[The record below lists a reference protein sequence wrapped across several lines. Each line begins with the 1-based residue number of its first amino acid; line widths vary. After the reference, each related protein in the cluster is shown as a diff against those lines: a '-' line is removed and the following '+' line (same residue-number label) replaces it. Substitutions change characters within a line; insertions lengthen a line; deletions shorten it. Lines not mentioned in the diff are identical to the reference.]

1 MANAN
6 FASEAGAIILKIAY
20 GYTTDP
26 HNLDPLVHM
35 AGLALEH
42 FAIAG
47 TPGAWLVDMIP
58 SCETTPRHL
67 FGHNAN

>member
-1 MANAN
+1 M
-6 FASEAGAIILKIAY
+6 KIAY
-20 GYTTDP
+20 GYTIEP
-26 HNLDPLVHM
+26 HKVDPLVQK

-58 SCETTPRHL
+58 ACKNQIPFESSI
-67 FGHNAN
+67 